1 MNFFTLFGK
10 YLLLMRRVFGR
21 PLNHRYFFR
30 QLVNEISSIGMSSIG
45 IVFIISSF
53 MGAVL
58 VIQTGYNFENPL
70 IPSFTIGYGVRE
82 SLILEFSPTIV
93 SLILAGKIGSSVSSQ
108 IGTMRVTEQID
119 ALDIMGVNSANFLI
133 LPKII
138 AALLSFPFLIT
149 ISMMVG
155 MGGGY
160 AAAMIWSIVS
170 SNDFIEGLNYYFV
183 PFEIAYA
190 LIKSLVFAFI
200 IVSVSSFY
208 GYYAKGGAEDVGR
221 ASTQAVVYSS
231 IAILV
236 MNLVLTKLILG

>member
-10 YLLLMRRVFGR
+10 YLLLMKRSFGR

-30 QLVNEISSIGMSSIG
+30 QLTNEIMNIGMSSIG

-58 VIQTGYNFENPL
+58 VIQAGYNLENPL
-70 IPSFTIGYGVRE
+70 IPAYTIGYGVRE

-93 SLILAGKIGSSVSSQ
+93 SLILAGKIGSSISSQ

-119 ALDIMGVNSANFLI
+119 ALDIMGVNSANHLI
-133 LPKII
+133 LPKVI
-138 AALLSFPFLIT
+138 ASLLSFPFLIS

-160 AAAMIWSIVS
+160 AAATIWNIVS
-170 SNDFIEGLNYYFV
+170 SNDFIEGLNFYFV
-183 PFEIAYA
+183 PFEIVYA

-200 IVSVSSFY
+200 IVSVASFY

-221 ASTQAVVYSS
+221 ASTKAVVVSS

-236 MNLVLTKLILG
+236 TNLILTKLILG

>member
-1 MNFFTLFGK
+1 MNFFTLLGK
-10 YLLLMRRVFGR
+10 YILLMKRTFGR

-30 QLVNEISSIGMSSIG
+30 QLVNEIASIGLSSLG

-58 VIQTGYNFENPL
+58 VIQAGYNMENPL
-70 IPSFTIGYGVRE
+70 IPAFTLGYGIRE

-93 SLILAGKIGSSVSSQ
+93 SLILAGKIGSSVASQ

-119 ALDIMGVNSANFLI
+119 ALEIMGVNSANFLI

-138 AALLSFPFLIT
+138 AALFSFPFLIV

-160 AAAMIWSIVS
+160 FAATLWDIAS
-170 SNDFIEGLNYYFV
+170 STDFIAGLNYYFV
-183 PFEIAYA
+183 PFEIVYA
-190 LIKSLVFAFI
+190 IIKSLVFAFI
-200 IVSVSSFY
+200 IISVSSFY

-221 ASTQAVVYSS
+221 GSTHAVVYSS
-231 IAILV
+231 ISILL
-236 MNLVLTKLILG
+236 MNLLLTKIILG

>member
-1 MNFFTLFGK
+1 MNFFTLLGK
-10 YLLLMRRVFGR
+10 YILLMKRVFGR

-30 QLVNEISSIGMSSIG
+30 QVVNEISSIGMSSLG
-45 IVFIISSF
+45 IVFIISMF

-58 VIQTGYNFENPL
+58 VIQAGYNMENPL
-70 IPSFTIGYGVRE
+70 IPAFTLGYGVRE

-93 SLILAGKIGSSVSSQ
+93 SLILAGKIGSSVASQ

-119 ALDIMGVNSANFLI
+119 ALEIMGVNSANFLI
-133 LPKII
+133 MPKII
-138 AALLSFPFLIT
+138 AALLSFPFLIA

-160 AAAMIWSIVS
+160 AAALVWDIAS
-170 SNDFIEGLNYYFV
+170 STDFIAGLNYFFV

-190 LIKSLVFAFI
+190 MIKSLAFAFI

-231 IAILV
+231 IAILL
-236 MNLVLTKLILG
+236 MNLFLTKIILG

>member
-1 MNFFTLFGK
+1 MNFFSLFGK
-10 YLLLMRRVFGR
+10 YLLLMKRTFGR

-58 VIQTGYNFENPL
+58 VIQTGYNLESPL

-138 AALLSFPFLIT
+138 AALLSFPFLIA

-231 IAILV
+231 ITILV

>member
-1 MNFFTLFGK
+1 MNFFTLLGK
-10 YLLLMRRVFGR
+10 YILLMKRVFSK

-30 QLVNEISSIGMSSIG
+30 QIVNEISSIGMSSLG
-45 IVFIISSF
+45 IVFIISMF

-58 VIQTGYNFENPL
+58 VIQAGYNMENPL
-70 IPSFTIGYGVRE
+70 IPAFTLGYGVRE

-93 SLILAGKIGSSVSSQ
+93 SLILAGKIGSSVASQ

-119 ALDIMGVNSANFLI
+119 ALEIMGVNSANFLI
-133 LPKII
+133 MPKII
-138 AALLSFPFLIT
+138 AALLSFPFLIAV
-149 ISMMVG
+149 SMMVG

-160 AAAMIWSIVS
+160 TAALVWDITS
-170 SNDFIEGLNYYFV
+170 STDFIAGLNYFFV

-190 LIKSLVFAFI
+190 MIKSLAFAFI

-231 IAILV
+231 IAILLT
-236 MNLVLTKLILG
+236 NLFLTKIILG

>member
-1 MNFFTLFGK
+1 MNFFTLLGK
-10 YLLLMRRVFGR
+10 YILLMKRVFGR
-21 PLNHRYFFR
+21 PLDHRYFFR
-30 QLVNEISSIGMSSIG
+30 QVVNEISSIGMSSLG
-45 IVFIISSF
+45 IVFIISMF

-58 VIQTGYNFENPL
+58 VIQAGYNMENPL
-70 IPSFTIGYGVRE
+70 IPAFTLGYGVRE

-93 SLILAGKIGSSVSSQ
+93 SLILAGKIGSSVASQ

-119 ALDIMGVNSANFLI
+119 ALEIMGVNSANFLI
-133 LPKII
+133 MPKII
-138 AALLSFPFLIT
+138 AALLSFPFLIA

-160 AAAMIWSIVS
+160 AAALVWNIAS
-170 SNDFIEGLNYYFV
+170 STDFIAGLNYFFV

-190 LIKSLVFAFI
+190 MIKSLAFAFI

-231 IAILV
+231 IAILL
-236 MNLVLTKLILG
+236 MNLFLTKIILG

>member
-10 YLLLMRRVFGR
+10 YLLLMKRAFGK
-21 PLNHRYFFR
+21 PLNHRYFLR
-30 QLVNEISSIGMSSIG
+30 QLVNEISAIGVSSIG

-58 VIQTGYNFENPL
+58 VIQTGYNMDSPL
-70 IPSFTIGYGVRE
+70 IPLFTIGYGVRE
-82 SLILEFSPTIV
+82 SIILEFAPTIV
-93 SLILAGKIGSSVSSQ
+93 SLILAGKIGSSISSQ

-119 ALDIMGVNSANFLI
+119 ALEIMGVNSANHLI

-138 AALLSFPFLIT
+138 AALFSFPFLIS
-149 ISMMVG
+149 ISMMIG

-160 AAAMIWSIVS
+160 AAAVIWNIVS
-170 SNDFIEGLNYYFV
+170 SNDFISGLNYAFV
-183 PFEIAYA
+183 PFEIIYA
-190 LIKSLVFAFI
+190 IIKSIVFGFI

-221 ASTQAVVYSS
+221 ASTKAVVSSS
-231 IAILV
+231 ITILV

>member
-10 YLLLMRRVFGR
+10 YLLLMKQAFGK
-21 PLNHRYFFR
+21 PLNHRYFFQ
-30 QLVNEISSIGMSSIG
+30 QLINEISSIGMSSIG
-45 IVFIISSF
+45 IVFIISAF

-58 VIQTGYNFENPL
+58 VIQAGYNLENPL
-70 IPSFTIGYGVRE
+70 IPAFTIGYGVRE

-93 SLILAGKIGSSVSSQ
+93 SLILAGKIGSSISSQ

-138 AALLSFPFLIT
+138 AALLSFPFLIA

-155 MGGGY
+155 IGGGY
-160 AAAMIWSIVS
+160 AAATIWNIVS
-170 SNDFIEGLNYYFV
+170 ANDFIEGLNYFFI
-183 PFEIAYA
+183 PFEIVYA

-221 ASTQAVVYSS
+221 ASTKAVVYSS

-236 MNLVLTKLILG
+236 MNLVLTKMILG

>member
-1 MNFFTLFGK
+1 MNFFTLLGK
-10 YLLLMRRVFGR
+10 YILLMKRVFGR

-30 QLVNEISSIGMSSIG
+30 QVVNEISSIGMSSLG
-45 IVFIISSF
+45 IVFIISMF

-58 VIQTGYNFENPL
+58 VIQAGYNMENPL
-70 IPSFTIGYGVRE
+70 IPAFTLGYGVRE

-93 SLILAGKIGSSVSSQ
+93 SLILAGKIGSSVASQ

-119 ALDIMGVNSANFLI
+119 ALEIMGVNSANFLI
-133 LPKII
+133 MPKII
-138 AALLSFPFLIT
+138 AALLSFPFLIA

-160 AAAMIWSIVS
+160 AAALVWNIAS
-170 SNDFIEGLNYYFV
+170 STDFIAGLNYFFV

-190 LIKSLVFAFI
+190 MIKSLAFAFI

-231 IAILV
+231 IAILL
-236 MNLVLTKLILG
+236 MNLFLTKIILG